1 MKTTKKNIF
10 IHKTISYFEAIV
22 KANRPYQS

>member
-10 IHKTISYFEAIV
+10 NNKTISYFEAIV